1 LQANDNSMTFLNYA
15 DTVSSPFK
23 WMNMINKAGKLVLPS
38 IESVQ
43 AAMDDFSEQF
53 DQSNFT
59 IDIID
64 ADGNASWPIA
74 YMNYLSMQQNL
85 TTFDCTNIFE
95 LLSFVAW
102 VQTNDAYVFL
112 RFPPPIDLLLTIIA
126 IAIIDRASQEARNI
140 NVAPIDV
147 SLRERLIGLLN
158 TVECNGKT
166 AYETTYLVGA
176 GTPLPLM
183 TSWAVSWSSQLSKM
197 KYFEGTSSNA
207 KQQLSSGDVLFGV
220 VGDGLSAEWYA
231 KMSDAAIMPLT
242 AYALVPAYNI
252 PELNGLELVLDFD
265 TVAGIYLNEIT
276 YWDDPRIQALNS
288 AEVVAA
294 LPSQP
299 IVVITQSIAVSITSA
314 FTTALSATVPEFAA
328 QVGSGELVTFPVQSA
343 GNRSIV
349 LDNVNTINSLRDN
362 EYSFAFW
369 ANYEVRQVRCPL
381 PLPPPLTWCLGSQ
394 FNQCCAQARKIGAAA
409 MKNSAGR
416 VVSPTSESLIS
427 ALSDYEASGQT
438 SFESLLLCT
447 PSKAHLGLF
456 LPCNLPLSHS
466 LRRTTAQHRARTAG
480 PLLRLPRSSITKET
494 WTTVPR
500 QQRWPTSC
508 TGPRPRLPL
517 VR

>member
-1 LQANDNSMTFLNYA
+1 MLQANDNSMTFLNYA
-15 DTVSSPFK
+15 DTVSSPFR
-23 WMNMINKAGKLVLPS
+23 WMNMINKAGKLVRPS

-102 VQTNDAYVFL
+102 VQTNDAYVLL
-112 RFPPPIDLLLTIIA
+112 RFPPPMDLLLTIVIV
-126 IAIIDRASQEARNI
+126 ITDRASQEARNI

-147 SLRERLIGLLN
+147 SLRERLISLLN

-166 AYETTYLVGA
+166 AYETTYLVGT

-207 KQQLSSGDVLFGV
+207 KQQLSSSDVLFGV
-220 VGDGLSAEWYA
+220 VSDGLSADWYA
-231 KMSDAAIMPLT
+231 EMSDAALMPLT

-252 PELNGLELVLDFD
+252 PELEGLELVLDFD
-265 TVAGIYLNEIT
+265 TVARIYLNEIT
-276 YWDDPRIQALNS
+276 MWNDPRIQALNS

-299 IVVITQSIAVSITSA
+299 IVVVTQSIAAGTTSV
-314 FTTALSATVPEFAA
+314 FTTALSATVPDFAA

-343 GNRSIV
+343 GNNRSIV
-349 LDNVNTINSLRDN
+349 LDNVNTMTYLRDN
-362 EYSFAFW
+362 DYSFAFW
-369 ANYEVRQVRCPL
+369 ANYDVRQV
-381 PLPPPLTWCLGSQ
+381 
-394 FNQCCAQARKIGAAA
+394 
-409 MKNSAGR
+409 
-416 VVSPTSESLIS
+416 
-427 ALSDYEASGQT
+427 
-438 SFESLLLCT
+438 
-447 PSKAHLGLF
+447 H
-456 LPCNLPLSHS
+456 
-466 LRRTTAQHRARTAG
+466 
-480 PLLRLPRSSITKET
+480 
-494 WTTVPR
+494 
-500 QQRWPTSC
+500 
-508 TGPRPRLPL
+508 
-517 VR
+517 